1 MAEPTYEIVF
11 RGKLTRDADPVRVRE
26 RLIALFRSDAA
37 RIDALLGASKAT
49 LKRGLSKAQAAQM
62 QEVLREAGLVVAMVS
77 EAALAS
83 VASSSPPPAQVVAV
97 AEATPLESKADA
109 AAAKE
114 WRQLGERDDALLQS
128 QSSVIQFE
136 IVTRLAD
143 AIMLPAGALLA
154 EAVYVAPPVIPDSN
168 LTLADAGEVIV
179 HYVAPAKPEIP
190 DSHLSMAEPG
200 EELDQAPRVELVEL
214 PYMDLT
220 LAEPGEVILAPVQR
234 PEPRYFDLSDMALEP
249 IEAPDEVMP
258 SALALAL
265 LADNEGLHLS

>member
-49 LKRGLSKAQAAQM
+49 LKRGLSKAQATQM
-62 QEVLREAGLVVAMVS
+62 QEVLREAGLLVAMVS
-77 EAALAS
+77 EASLAS
-83 VASSSPPPAQVVAV
+83 VASSSPPLAQVVPI
-97 AEATPLESKADA
+97 AEAAPVELKADA

-114 WRQLGERDDALLQS
+114 WRQLGERDEALLES

-179 HYVAPAKPEIP
+179 PYVALAKPEIP

-214 PYMDLT
+214 PDMDLT

-249 IEAPDEVMP
+249 IDAPDEVMP